1 VVNGLFFSTGYGFLG
16 RGWHLGVSDS
26 VTFCSLTLSDKGI
39 DLSNSCGH
47 GRVELIEKTKKTLPY
62 NLAKVGLELKR
73 N

>member
-1 VVNGLFFSTGYGFLG
+1 MGSWAGDGIWVFPI
-16 RGWHLGVSDS
+16 S